1 MAQANDKRR
10 QKGQSG
16 GSNPNRSAA
25 AGGAGQPSSTKSPAG
40 KTPSKAT
47 PAKAGPTKATANRP
61 AGRQSV
67 AAARK
72 SSGGSNRTQL
82 IIGGVAVLV
91 IGAIIVFGLVLN
103 KQQTAVQAEGYGA
116 STQSVATE
124 SNGVVTVSKPGAAP
138 SLTLD
143 IYEDALCPIC
153 AEFERQYG
161 QQINQAID
169 SGTLAVNYHMLNF
182 LNPSSFSKDYSSRAA
197 AALLC
202 VAQQSGT
209 QAGVYLAFHSALF
222 SPDHQP
228 EEGGSSDLTN
238 DELAAL
244 ATSSGASAAAAQCTS
259 SGQNVAAAEAAATA
273 SSATLSAATG
283 GRVATPT
290 VVKDGVPVSLSVNWL
305 GELLGRT

>member
-1 MAQANDKRR
+1 VAQAGDKRR
-10 QKGQSG
+10 PKGQSA
-16 GSNPNRSAA
+16 GSNTNRTASNSGVAGKPAPTKPPAGRAA
-25 AGGAGQPSSTKSPAG
+25 A
-40 KTPSKAT
+40 KA
-47 PAKAGPTKATANRP
+47 P

-72 SSGGSNRTQL
+72 STGGGSNRTQL

-91 IGAIIVFGLVLN
+91 IVAIIVFGLVLN

-124 SNGVVTVSKPGAAP
+124 TNGIVAVSKSGSVPP
-138 SLTLD
+138 QTLD

-169 SGTLAVNYHMLNF
+169 SGLLTVNYHMLTF
-182 LNPSSFSKDYSSRAA
+182 LDKSSFSGDYSTRAA

-202 VAQQSGT
+202 VAQQSGPLPG
-209 QAGVYLAFHSALF
+209 AYLAFHSALF

-238 DELAAL
+238 EELAAL
-244 ATSSGASAAAAQCTS
+244 ATASGASAAAAECAS
-259 SGQNVAAAEAAATA
+259 SGQNVAAAQTSAAASTQ
-273 SSATLSAATG
+273 TLSAATG
-283 GRVATPT
+283 GQVATPT
-290 VVKDGVPVSLSVNWL
+290 VLHNGAPMSLSVNWL
-305 GELLGRT
+305 GELLGQS

>member
-1 MAQANDKRR
+1 VAQANDKRR
-10 QKGQSG
+10 PKGQS
-16 GSNPNRSAA
+16 
-25 AGGAGQPSSTKSPAG
+25 
-40 KTPSKAT
+40 
-47 PAKAGPTKATANRP
+47 AGPTPNRNGGASGGQAARKPAPKKPPAGSPTSKPSGGRP

-72 SSGGSNRTQL
+72 SKSGSGRTQL

-91 IGAIIVFGLVLN
+91 IVAIIVFGVVLN

-116 STQSVATE
+116 STQSVATD
-124 SNGVVTVSKPGAAP
+124 SSGIVTVGKSGSVPP
-138 SLTLD
+138 LTLD

-161 QQINQAID
+161 QQINKAID
-169 SGTLAVNYHMLNF
+169 DGSLAVNYHMLNF
-182 LNPSSFSKDYSSRAA
+182 LNPSSFSGDYSSRAA

-202 VAQQSGT
+202 VAQQSGS
-209 QAGVYLAFHSALF
+209 APGVYLAFHSALF
-222 SPDHQP
+222 SADHQP
-228 EEGGSSDLTN
+228 EESGSSDLTN
-238 DELAAL
+238 AQLAAL

-305 GELLGRT
+305 GDLLGQS

>member
-1 MAQANDKRR
+1 MAQAGDKRR
-10 QKGQSG
+10 PKGQSG
-16 GSNPNRSAA
+16 GSNANPAGAA
-25 AGGAGQPSSTKSPAG
+25 PKGQAARKPAANKPPAG
-40 KTPSKAT
+40 KPPVKAS
-47 PAKAGPTKATANRP
+47 

-72 SSGGSNRTQL
+72 STGGSNRTQL

-124 SNGVVTVSKPGAAP
+124 SAGVVTVSKPGGAP
-138 SLTLD
+138 KLTLD

-169 SGTLAVNYHMLNF
+169 SGALAVNYHMLNF

>member
-1 MAQANDKRR
+1 MAQAGDKRR
-10 QKGQSG
+10 PKGQSG
-16 GSNPNRSAA
+16 AANANRSGS
-25 AGGAGQPSSTKSPAG
+25 AGGNQPTRPPAAKKPPAANTAG
-40 KTPSKAT
+40 KSS
-47 PAKAGPTKATANRP
+47 AGRP

-72 SSGGSNRTQL
+72 STGGSNRTQL

-124 SNGVVTVSKPGAAP
+124 SNGIVSVSKAGAAP
-138 SLTLD
+138 RVTLD

-169 SGTLAVNYHMLNF
+169 DGSLAVNYHMLNF
-182 LNPSSFSKDYSSRAA
+182 LNKSSFSGDYSSRAA

-202 VAQQSGT
+202 VAQQSGA
-209 QAGVYLAFHSALF
+209 QPGVYLAFHSALF
-222 SPDHQP
+222 SSDHQP

-238 DELAAL
+238 EELGKL
-244 ATSSGASAAAAQCTS
+244 ATLSGASAAAAQCAS
-259 SGQNVAAAEAAATA
+259 SGQNVAAAEASATA

-283 GRVATPT
+283 GQVATPT
-290 VVKDGVPVSLSVNWL
+290 VVKDGKPVSLSVNWL
-305 GELLGRT
+305 GELLGQA